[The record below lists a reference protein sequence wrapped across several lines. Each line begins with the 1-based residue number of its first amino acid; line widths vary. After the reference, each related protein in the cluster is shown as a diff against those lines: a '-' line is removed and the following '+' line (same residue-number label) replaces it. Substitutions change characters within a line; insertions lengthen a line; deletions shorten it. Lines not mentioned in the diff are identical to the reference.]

1 MAPAVPEALAADAE
15 EAADR
20 LYSSLQAGAADLAAV
35 QAAASAA
42 EDSADLAA
50 APAEAAVQDA
60 DSKIKQKI
68 PGNNSPE
75 FFYINNEITAFS

>member
-1 MAPAVPEALAADAE
+1 VAPAVPEALAADAE

-20 LYSSLQAGAADLAAV
+20 LYSSLQAGAAV
-35 QAAASAA
+35 QAAA
-42 EDSADLAA
+42 DSADLAA